1 LHEHCILKVKDLIAH
16 MSTSTRPSSSA
27 AKPTEYQKPAAD
39 TAMLAG
45 GVAKPTALTT
55 IDNASEP
62 SSGVAKPTDAQD
74 WEPSVLAK
82 NMTDML
88 SCRAYE
94 AGVKKLLSDTTKLRD
109 REGSHWQ
116 ALTGKA
122 ARGLHGKTFHNVL
135 QLPDSS
141 RCTSAIPLEQQVRGN
156 AHKHLVSCLS
166 VELQ

>member
-1 LHEHCILKVKDLIAH
+1 LKVKDLIAH

-88 SCRAYE
+88 SCR
-94 AGVKKLLSDTTKLRD
+94 D

-116 ALTGKA
+116 GLTGKA

>member
-1 LHEHCILKVKDLIAH
+1 
-16 MSTSTRPSSSA
+16 MSTSTGPSSNA
-27 AKPTEYQKPAAD
+27 AKPTEYEKPAAD

-45 GVAKPTALTT
+45 GVAKPIAPTT

-62 SSGVAKPTDAQD
+62 YSDVAKPADAED
-74 WEPSVLAK
+74 WKPSVLAK

-88 SCRAYE
+88 SCRAYK
-94 AGVKKLLSDTTKLRD
+94 AGANKLLSDTTKLR
-109 REGSHWQ
+109 EWQ
-116 ALTGKA
+116 TAAPCSKA
-122 ARGLHGKTFHNVL
+122 ARRIHGKTFHNVL

>member
-1 LHEHCILKVKDLIAH
+1 LKVKDLIAH

-94 AGVKKLLSDTTKLRD
+94 AGVKKLLSDTTKLR
-109 REGSHWQ
+109 EWQ
-116 ALTGKA
+116 TAAPTGKA

>member
-62 SSGVAKPTDAQD
+62 SSGVAKPTDAED
-74 WEPSVLAK
+74 WEPSVLAN

-94 AGVKKLLSDTTKLRD
+94 AGVARQ
-109 REGSHWQ
+109 REGSQWQ
-116 ALTGKA
+116 ATSGKA
-122 ARGLHGKTFHNVL
+122 ARGLHGKTFHHVL
-135 QLPDSS
+135 QLP
-141 RCTSAIPLEQQVRGN
+141 PG
-156 AHKHLVSCLS
+156 KLS
-166 VELQ
+166 QC